1 LICSSAKACIVDGS
15 KQSRKEFC
23 WQYYKSQMLYIEA
36 MQEAKND
43 SEYDPR
49 IRNDHITGK
58 DGRFTKKRNATTK
71 PKNPLTVQYLCY
83 AFEIPYATF
92 KRWKKDAFVTKKYVP
107 ETKGN
112 SVLTDKKLASQV
124 FNPRKIYVT
133 NTMAVWLNK
142 HPAKKNDGSAK
153 KLQRES
159 FKLRWFNLT
168 EEERIPYE
176 KQARDYLAK
185 QELMKECINTDA
197 LRKQQGGNCSRS
209 YASLA
214 KVCT

>member
-1 LICSSAKACIVDGS
+1 
-15 KQSRKEFC
+15 
-23 WQYYKSQMLYIEA
+23 M
-36 MQEAKND
+36 
-43 SEYDPR
+43 
-49 IRNDHITGK
+49 
-58 DGRFTKKRNATTK
+58 
-71 PKNPLTVQYLCY
+71 
-83 AFEIPYATF
+83 
-92 KRWKKDAFVTKKYVP
+92 TKKYVP
-107 ETKGN
+107 ETKGK

-209 YASLA
+209 HASLA
-214 KVCT
+214 KVCTEQPMSYRTCKNTILFHTHNFRLKATGAIAAP